1 MTYDKYAASG
11 LKQVRKWMIEKF
23 EEKPSITSFYNR
35 RKLSGKCP
43 ASVLIINSI
52 MLFLPVKFLKISEQL
67 RLQATKKLDGL
78 ENMKEKKHLIYHF
91 YF

>member
-1 MTYDKYAASG
+1 
-11 LKQVRKWMIEKF
+11 
-23 EEKPSITSFYNR
+23 
-35 RKLSGKCP
+35 
-43 ASVLIINSI
+43 

-67 RLQATKKLDGL
+67 RLQAKKKLDGL

>member
-1 MTYDKYAASG
+1 
-11 LKQVRKWMIEKF
+11 MIEKF
-23 EEKPSITSFYNR
+23 KEKTSASSDAVSQLKPLVTSFDNR
-35 RKLSGKCP
+35 RKLSEKFP

-78 ENMKEKKHLIYHF
+78 ENMKEKKHLIYNF